1 MSNLKQSWAL
11 TLPSF
16 LAFEGEIQTSLCNL
30 TMWMYTYFCA
40 VLLYIYIL
48 YYVLKHHF
56 PFPAILKIA
65 EIKQCSLMLVVRMNK
80 LRTLTYLVSQTI
92 IIAWHWLVGVGPDY
106 LTWIPV
112 VLKNR
117 KVKRAIF
124 ILLWHRF
131 LTNRATLIGI
141 VTNLERFEAF
151 MIN

>member
-1 MSNLKQSWAL
+1 MLCHTSAL
-11 TLPSF
+11 LRMVLILMMLNSILFKFRFPGMIRKKSKWIFTNTKRKVFPCF
-16 LAFEGEIQTSLCNL
+16 WSLQIAGPRQ
-30 TMWMYTYFCA
+30 MQMYTYFCA

-65 EIKQCSLMLVVRMNK
+65 EIKQCSLMLVVSMNK

-112 VLKNR
+112 VLK
-117 KVKRAIF
+117 KS
-124 ILLWHRF
+124 
-131 LTNRATLIGI
+131 
-141 VTNLERFEAF
+141 
-151 MIN
+151 